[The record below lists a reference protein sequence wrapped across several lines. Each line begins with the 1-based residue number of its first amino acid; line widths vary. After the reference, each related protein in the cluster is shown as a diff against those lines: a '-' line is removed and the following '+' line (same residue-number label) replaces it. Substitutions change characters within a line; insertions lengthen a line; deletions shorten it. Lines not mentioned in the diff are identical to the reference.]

1 LTWNTAIWIGFGLVA
16 IGAVLA
22 LREHLWI
29 RDAQIVPGTVVEMIA
44 TRGSKG
50 GMSYKPRVQFTA
62 KDGSNHEF
70 LRGYSSSPPGFVVGE
85 RIAVAYDPVSY
96 EGRILTF
103 GQRFGFAS
111 ILVAVGC
118 AAIIMAT
125 TFITG
130 RQVVPRIYIQRH
142 SEF

>member
-1 LTWNTAIWIGFGLVA
+1 MTWNTTLWIGFGLVG
-16 IGAVLA
+16 IGAVLT
-22 LREHLWI
+22 LREHLWLNH
-29 RDAQIVPGTVVEMIA
+29 AQIVHGTVVEMIA

-62 KDGSNHEF
+62 KDGSNEF
-70 LRGYSSSPPGFVVGE
+70 LRSYSSSPPGFVVGE

-96 EGRILTF
+96 EGRILSF
-103 GQRFGFAS
+103 GQRFGLAA

-118 AAIIMAT
+118 AAIIMAM

-130 RQVVPRIYIQRH
+130 RQVVPRIYIHRN